1 MPTLGQINTLNV
13 IEKVADGLYLDGAEL
28 DEIFL
33 PAWDSPEDVKEGDSL
48 DVFLYLDVQDTI
60 VATTTKPKAVVGECA
75 LLKVLSVGK
84 FGAFLDWGLGKDLL
98 LPHSEQAY
106 PVEEGNSYVVYVF
119 KDNRSDRI
127 AATTKFH
134 FHLEES
140 SGPYQK
146 GDQVDLLIAAKSEL
160 GYKAVINGTYLGLIH
175 KTDLNQPLRFGE
187 SMKGWIKDVRD
198 DGKVNLSIHT
208 LDDDTRDELEQSI
221 LDKLG
226 QNEGCLPFSD
236 KSSPEEIFSAFK
248 VSKKNF
254 KRAISGLYKKRLISI
269 EPTSITLVAKGQSNT
284 KNI

>member
-28 DEIFL
+28 EEIFL
-33 PAWDSPEDVKEGDSL
+33 PVWDSPENVKEGDSL
-48 DVFLYLDVQDTI
+48 NVVLYLDVQDTI
-60 VATTTKPKAVVGECA
+60 VATTAKPKAVVGECA

-106 PVEEGNSYVVYVF
+106 PVEKGNSYVVYVF

-175 KTDLNQPLRFGE
+175 KTPMCQ
-187 SMKGWIKDVRD
+187 
-198 DGKVNLSIHT
+198 
-208 LDDDTRDELEQSI
+208 DT
-221 LDKLG
+221 
-226 QNEGCLPFSD
+226 F
-236 KSSPEEIFSAFK
+236 
-248 VSKKNF
+248 
-254 KRAISGLYKKRLISI
+254 RLI
-269 EPTSITLVAKGQSNT
+269 
-284 KNI
+284 